1 MIVYVVTKGIYSDY
15 HICGVALTKER
26 AEKLAMFYKDA
37 YDDCEI
43 EEYNTEAEDEDMLNR
58 LIPVYSVSIKSD
70 GKYRVNIVSYTDSKV
85 EYKPS
90 FELYKCEGLSFYAK
104 LTAKDPEHAFKIAND
119 KRYKMM
125 SELFKL

>member
-1 MIVYVVTKGIYSDY
+1 MVVYVVTKGIYSDY

-26 AEKLAMFYKDA
+26 AEKLAMFYKDVS
-37 YDDCEI
+37 DDCEI

-58 LIPVYSVSIKSD
+58 LIPVYSVSIESD
-70 GKYRVNIVSYTDSKV
+70 GKYRVNIISYTDSKV

-90 FELYKCEGLSFYAK
+90 FKLYKNEGLLFYAT